1 MDRRIIKKIADLV
14 FPPILR
20 LKVLRYPDL
29 PRDSGALIAVNH
41 IHALDPVII
50 SYVLYPT
57 WLHHLAKVEIFRVP
71 GVAQLVADLGAVPVD
86 RRNPRADTAKKA
98 LDLLQKAKYV
108 CIFPQGTRR
117 KREFGELKK
126 GVARLA
132 LAGDVPIYPAA
143 ITGLERVKFWGFIR
157 RPEVKILFGDPISV
171 AGKPNTKEGIDGL
184 VAEVRAEMLKL
195 YQQIN
200 LPETNL

>member
-1 MDRRIIKKIADLV
+1 MDRRFIKKIADLV

-20 LKVLRYPDL
+20 IKVLRYPDL

-41 IHALDPVII
+41 IHALDPIII

-57 WLHHLAKVEIFRVP
+57 WLHHLAKIEIFRVP
-71 GVAQLVADLGAVPVD
+71 LVAQLVADMGAVPVD

-98 LDLLQKAKYV
+98 LQLLQQAKFV
-108 CIFPQGTRR
+108 CIFPQGTRC

-132 LAGDVPIYPAA
+132 LVGNVPIYPAA
-143 ITGLERVKFWGFIR
+143 ITGLEKVRFWGLFK
-157 RPEVKILFGDPISV
+157 RPEVKVLFGDPISV
-171 AGKPNTKEGIDGL
+171 VGRTDTKDAVDVL